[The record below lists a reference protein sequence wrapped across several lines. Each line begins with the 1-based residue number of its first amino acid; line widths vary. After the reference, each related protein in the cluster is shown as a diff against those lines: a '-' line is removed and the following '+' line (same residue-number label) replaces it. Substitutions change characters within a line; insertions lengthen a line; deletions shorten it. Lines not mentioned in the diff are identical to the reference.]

1 MKLIQITWPPITDS
15 RSASN
20 ATRFCYFTVITL
32 SIISGITLTVSY
44 LWITLKLQKAFTIN
58 QLLLGTSSII
68 LFAFIGIMIKKNSR
82 VAALMPMLLMLVLGT
97 GPNIIIGVVEI
108 SKIVAMQQQFK
119 PIDFGSWYGIA
130 SAIVLTTIYVNG
142 IRGAFSYHKYM
153 KLSLPNQRIQN

>member
-1 MKLIQITWPPITDS
+1 
-15 RSASN
+15 
-20 ATRFCYFTVITL
+20 
-32 SIISGITLTVSY
+32 
-44 LWITLKLQKAFTIN
+44 
-58 QLLLGTSSII
+58 
-68 LFAFIGIMIKKNSR
+68 MIKKNSR
-82 VAALMPMLLMLVLGT
+82 VAALMPMLLLLVLGT

-153 KLSLPNQRIQN
+153 KLSLPNQWIQN